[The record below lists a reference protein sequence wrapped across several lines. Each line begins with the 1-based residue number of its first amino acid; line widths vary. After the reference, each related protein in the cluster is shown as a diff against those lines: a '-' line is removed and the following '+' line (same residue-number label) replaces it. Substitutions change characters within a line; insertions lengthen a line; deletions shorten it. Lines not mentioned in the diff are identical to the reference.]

1 MKPLEKL
8 FVLEIAYHARLRGQ
22 GRGAMEPP
30 GIRAS
35 YALQCG
41 YEALLRSTGHVVA
54 LDVER
59 LCERFLERADPRD
72 VFAARDSLVAI
83 LRIEPRERRV

>member
-8 FVLEIAYHARLRGQ
+8 FMLEIEYHARLRAQ
-22 GRGAMEPP
+22 GRGATEAP

-41 YEALLRSTGHVVA
+41 YEALIRSAGRVVA
-54 LDVER
+54 LELEG
-59 LCERFLERADPRD
+59 LCARFVQQADPRD

-83 LRIEPRERRV
+83 LRIEPFERRV